1 MRQSDGFYPDWA
13 SAPGDTIRDLLYER
27 NILVAEFAESVGCDT
42 KNVLGLLQGRV
53 PITVSMAR
61 RLSQVLG
68 ASVEFWMSRDF
79 HFRQD
84 AIRIHGGGRE
94 WLSELPLR
102 DMTSFGWLSPAPH
115 PTEELSA
122 CLSYFGV
129 TDIPEWHSIY
139 RTIHDMA
146 VFRTSPSYDSR
157 PASVAVWLRQGEVQ
171 AEAVQCTPWDPD
183 RFHSS
188 LSDLRSLTR
197 QKDPVEFIPKLQD
210 VCKRSGV
217 AVVVVRAPNG
227 CRASGATRFVSPDKA
242 ILQMSFRYLTDDHF
256 WFTFFHEAGHLL
268 LHEQRNLFSGLF
280 SDDSGWIIE
289 GLESSRSAKE
299 DEADQF
305 AARILVPKEFDR
317 GIRSLR
323 IETRSII
330 RFAARLGVSPG
341 IVVGQLQHLG
351 RIGFDQ
357 MNGLKRRFKWEG
369 STPIIRGRAQ
379 SS

>member
-13 SAPGDTIRDLLYER
+13 SAPGDTIRDLLNER
-27 NILVAEFAESVGCDT
+27 NIPVPEFAESVGCDT
-42 KNVLGLLQGRV
+42 ENVLGLLQGRV

-68 ASVEFWMSRDF
+68 ASVGFWMSRDF

-84 AIRIHGGGRE
+84 AIRIHGGGQE

-102 DMTSFGWLSPAPH
+102 DMTSFGWLSPPPH

-122 CLSYFGV
+122 CLDYFGV

-139 RTIHDMA
+139 RTVHNMA
-146 VFRTSPSYDSR
+146 VFRTSPSFDSR

-171 AEAVQCTPWDPD
+171 AEAVQCAPWDPD
-183 RFHSS
+183 RFHGS
-188 LSDLRSLTR
+188 LAELRSLTR
-197 QKDPVEFIPKLQD
+197 QKDPAVFIPKLQD
-210 VCKRSGV
+210 VCKQSGV

-227 CRASGATRFVSPDKA
+227 CRASGATRFVSQDKA

-268 LHEQRNLFSGLF
+268 LHEQRSLFSGAF

-289 GLESSRSAKE
+289 GLESSKSAKE

-317 GIRSLR
+317 AIRSLR
-323 IETRSII
+323 IDTRSTI
-330 RFAARLGVSPG
+330 RLAARLGVSPG

-369 STPIIRGRAQ
+369 CTLIIRGREQ